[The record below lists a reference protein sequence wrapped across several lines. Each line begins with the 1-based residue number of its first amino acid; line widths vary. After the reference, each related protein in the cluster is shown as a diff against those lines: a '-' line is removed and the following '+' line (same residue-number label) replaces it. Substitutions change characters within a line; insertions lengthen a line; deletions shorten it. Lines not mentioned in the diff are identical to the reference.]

1 MLSFKKFYL
10 TEVGNA
16 SGHFDRPK
24 NGPDILAIGQPL
36 GKLHGAGGFKGA
48 AQIGVPDDLT
58 IFVANPNKKKCPR
71 CEAIRKKRKKKDD
84 VSPDKLDAQN
94 TVDQPMKNTPEFI
107 STSGGTQGGWF

>member
-1 MLSFKKFYL
+1 VILFNKFYL

-36 GKLHGAGGFKGA
+36 GKLRGAGGFKGA

-58 IFVANPNKKKCPR
+58 IFVPNLNKKRCSR
-71 CEAIRKKRKKKDD
+71 CEAIRRKRDK
-84 VSPDKLDAQN
+84 VSPNKLDAQS
-94 TVDQPMKNTPEFI
+94 TVNQATKDSQEFP
-107 STSGGTQGGWF
+107 TMNSGTGTGWF

>member
-1 MLSFKKFYL
+1 MIPFNKFYL

-58 IFVANPNKKKCPR
+58 IFVPNPNKNQ
-71 CEAIRKKRKKKDD
+71 IN
-84 VSPDKLDAQN
+84 N
-94 TVDQPMKNTPEFI
+94 TNTI
-107 STSGGTQGGWF
+107 SNSDTNSITDSNTNTNTNTN